1 MKRLWVFL
9 LACILMLGCPAFAVL
24 AQEDEEETDLAAQE
38 EWDRVYG
45 DVLNGLDFSQMDSA
59 LNGLGEPG
67 YQLLGASVRGAV
79 MKASQGEL
87 KLDIWG
93 ILKLIFASA
102 VDAFRKNAGIL
113 LRILLLA
120 VISAIL
126 GVLKPSFSSQGV
138 ADAAGMVSYLLIIAI
153 LAQLLYSVVGVARDA
168 IDAMSGVI
176 SAVFPILLLLLTA
189 MGGSMSG
196 AVFSPAMAVLTG
208 GIGLFIK
215 NAILPMV
222 LISGVMIMVSN
233 ISERVQIGKMAA
245 FVKKIAG
252 WSISVV
258 FVVFLGVTA
267 LQGMAG
273 SAIDGVTL
281 RTATF
286 AIDKFVPI
294 VGGMFSDTV
303 DTLIG
308 CSLVIKNG
316 IGIVG
321 TLMIAVSVLS
331 PVLTIASLSLMMNL
345 AAAIIEPFGERRIYK
360 CLSDIS
366 GVMTLLY
373 VSILALG
380 AMMFILV
387 SLVVGA
393 SNVNI
398 MMR

>member
-24 AQEDEEETDLAAQE
+24 AQEDEEETDLAARE

-59 LNGLGEPG
+59 LNGLGELG
-67 YQLLGASVRGAV
+67 YQLLGTSVREAV

-281 RTATF
+281 RTAKF

-345 AAAIIEPFGERRIYK
+345 AAAIIEPFGEKRIYK

>member
-67 YQLLGASVRGAV
+67 YQLLGASVREAV

-281 RTATF
+281 RTAKF

-345 AAAIIEPFGERRIYK
+345 AAAIIEPFGEKRIYK

>member
-1 MKRLWVFL
+1 
-9 LACILMLGCPAFAVL
+9 
-24 AQEDEEETDLAAQE
+24 
-38 EWDRVYG
+38 
-45 DVLNGLDFSQMDSA
+45 
-59 LNGLGEPG
+59 
-67 YQLLGASVRGAV
+67 
-79 MKASQGEL
+79 
-87 KLDIWG
+87 
-93 ILKLIFASA
+93 
-102 VDAFRKNAGIL
+102 
-113 LRILLLA
+113 
-120 VISAIL
+120 
-126 GVLKPSFSSQGV
+126 
-138 ADAAGMVSYLLIIAI
+138 
-153 LAQLLYSVVGVARDA
+153 
-168 IDAMSGVI
+168 
-176 SAVFPILLLLLTA
+176 
-189 MGGSMSG
+189 
-196 AVFSPAMAVLTG
+196 MAVLTG

-281 RTATF
+281 RTAKF

-345 AAAIIEPFGERRIYK
+345 AAAIIEPFGEKRIYK

>member
-281 RTATF
+281 RTAKF

>member
-281 RTATF
+281 RTAKF

-387 SLVVGA
+387 SLVIGA

>member
-24 AQEDEEETDLAAQE
+24 AQEDEEETDLAARE

-67 YQLLGASVRGAV
+67 YQLLGASVREAV

-273 SAIDGVTL
+273 STIDGVTL
-281 RTATF
+281 RTAKF

-345 AAAIIEPFGERRIYK
+345 AAAIIEPFGEKRIYK

>member
-24 AQEDEEETDLAAQE
+24 AQEDEEETDLAARE

-67 YQLLGASVRGAV
+67 YQLLGTSVREAV

-281 RTATF
+281 RTAKF

-345 AAAIIEPFGERRIYK
+345 AAAIIEPFGEKRIYK

>member
-67 YQLLGASVRGAV
+67 YQLLGASVREAV

-168 IDAMSGVI
+168 IDAMRVAS
-176 SAVFPILLLLLTA
+176 SARCFPSCCCFLPRWAEVCQGQYFHRPWRCLP
-189 MGGSMSG
+189 
-196 AVFSPAMAVLTG
+196 AV
-208 GIGLFIK
+208 
-215 NAILPMV
+215 
-222 LISGVMIMVSN
+222 
-233 ISERVQIGKMAA
+233 
-245 FVKKIAG
+245 
-252 WSISVV
+252 
-258 FVVFLGVTA
+258 
-267 LQGMAG
+267 
-273 SAIDGVTL
+273 
-281 RTATF
+281 
-286 AIDKFVPI
+286 
-294 VGGMFSDTV
+294 
-303 DTLIG
+303 
-308 CSLVIKNG
+308 
-316 IGIVG
+316 
-321 TLMIAVSVLS
+321 
-331 PVLTIASLSLMMNL
+331 
-345 AAAIIEPFGERRIYK
+345 
-360 CLSDIS
+360 
-366 GVMTLLY
+366 
-373 VSILALG
+373 
-380 AMMFILV
+380 
-387 SLVVGA
+387 
-393 SNVNI
+393 
-398 MMR
+398 